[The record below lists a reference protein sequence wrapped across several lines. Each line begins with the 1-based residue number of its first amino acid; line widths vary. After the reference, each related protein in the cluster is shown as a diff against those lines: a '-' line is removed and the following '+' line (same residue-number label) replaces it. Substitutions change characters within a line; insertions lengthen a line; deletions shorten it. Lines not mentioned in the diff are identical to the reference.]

1 MRKLVV
7 AITGGTL
14 LLLGLAMI
22 ALPGP
27 AIVVIPAALAILA
40 TEFLW
45 ARHALQKCKSAIG
58 AAQKQSRWLNW
69 LKRRLRSKPQEPAAR
84 VAAKPRL
91 RAAPRQVQPR

>member
-1 MRKLVV
+1 MKKLVV

-14 LLLGLAMI
+14 LLLGVAMI

-45 ARHALQKCKSAIG
+45 ARQALQKCKSALGG
-58 AAQKQSRWLNW
+58 AQNQSRWLHW
-69 LKRRLRSKPQEPAAR
+69 LKRRLRSKRQEQPAW
-84 VAAKPRL
+84 VAAKLRL
-91 RAAPRQVQPR
+91 RATPGEIQPR